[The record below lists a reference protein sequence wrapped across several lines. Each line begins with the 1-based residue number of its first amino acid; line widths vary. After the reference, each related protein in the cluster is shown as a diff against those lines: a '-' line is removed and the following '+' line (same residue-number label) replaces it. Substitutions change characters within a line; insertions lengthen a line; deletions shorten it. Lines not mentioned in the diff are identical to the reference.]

1 MNKKLTVS
9 LLVIG
14 SLVILG
20 VVLWKFF
27 PPKTQAGLKVRSNQ
41 VAEVFLDAKRLG
53 KTPYENGGLRSGD
66 YTLKLS
72 TETANWE
79 TKLHLSAGV
88 FTIANRNFAATEASS
103 SAEVLTLDVGEGL
116 TVLSTPG
123 GASIIVDDK
132 EVGATPFTTREIS
145 PGAHQLTITR
155 SGYVPKTIPMNINP
169 NYKLT
174 AQVWLAQEQAV
185 LPETASASESAKN
198 KLNITISSPTGWLR
212 VRQGAG
218 TSFAEIGRVNNGEKY
233 QVQEEQDDWAKIK
246 LDSGEEGWVS
256 TQYAKKEQ

>member
-1 MNKKLTVS
+1 M
-9 LLVIG
+9 
-14 SLVILG
+14 
-20 VVLWKFF
+20 
-27 PPKTQAGLKVRSNQ
+27 
-41 VAEVFLDAKRLG
+41 G
-53 KTPYENGGLRSGD
+53 KTPYENGGLKSGD

-79 TKLHLSAGV
+79 TKLHLSPGV
-88 FTIANRNFAATEASS
+88 FTIANRNFAPTEASS

-123 GASIIVDDK
+123 GASVILDDK

-155 SGYVPKTIPMNINP
+155 SSFVPKTIPINVNP

-174 AQVWLAQEQAV
+174 AQVWLSQEQVA
-185 LPETASASESAKN
+185 LPETTSATASAKSKAT
-198 KLNITISSPTGWLR
+198 IMISSPTGWLR
-212 VRQGAG
+212 VRKGAG

-233 QVQEEQDDWAKIK
+233 QVQEEQDGWAKIK
-246 LDSGEEGWVS
+246 LESGQEGWVS
-256 TQYAKKEQ
+256 VQYAKKEQ